1 MKTREEAL
9 AYALSFP
16 KTYQEAPFHD
26 NNWQLVRVE
35 GSKKA
40 FLWTYEREGYSNLNV
55 KADPQWRDFWRSTY
69 ASVIPGWHQNKDH
82 WNTIILDGTVPEQ
95 EIQRM
100 IAESY
105 DLVTDS
111 PPRRIYDAVKKI
123 PRGKVATYGQVAE
136 MAGNKKMARAVGNAL
151 HKNPDPEKIPCYRVV
166 NAKGELAGEFAFGG
180 EGAQERLLQ
189 ADGIA
194 VVDGRVDLKIYGI

>member
-40 FLWTYEREGYSNLNV
+40 FLWTYEREGYINLNV

-111 PPRRIYDAVKKI
+111 PTRRIYEAVKKI
-123 PRGKVATYGQVAE
+123 PRGKVATYGPVSYTHLTLPT
-136 MAGNKKMARAVGNAL
+136 NSLV
-151 HKNPDPEKIPCYRVV
+151 
-166 NAKGELAGEFAFGG
+166 
-180 EGAQERLLQ
+180 
-189 ADGIA
+189 
-194 VVDGRVDLKIYGI
+194 